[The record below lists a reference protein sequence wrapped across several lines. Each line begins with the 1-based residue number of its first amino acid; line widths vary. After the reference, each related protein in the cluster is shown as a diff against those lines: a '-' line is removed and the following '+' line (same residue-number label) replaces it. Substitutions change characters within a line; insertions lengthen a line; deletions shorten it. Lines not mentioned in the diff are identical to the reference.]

1 MKSTFLRMA
10 LGGLALLGLAS
21 AAAVPAAAQAPT
33 SAPNYGAIDSYVS
46 NSLAG
51 TPGFALSI
59 VHGDQVVHVK
69 GFGAASSGSPV
80 TGDTPFVLG
89 SEAKSFTALGI
100 MQLKERGS
108 LNLDA
113 PVQRYLPWFRVADPT
128 YSRQIS
134 IRQLLNQ
141 TSGLPPSFPVET
153 PVTSVASRVH
163 DLATVNL
170 PYPPGRM
177 FQYSN
182 SNYDTLGLV
191 VEAVSGQSY
200 ADYMQQHVFAPLG
213 MTHTY
218 ASESAAKAGGLAP
231 GHAWFFGLPVAF
243 DNYRSDFVPAGWIA
257 SSASDMG
264 RYLVAQLNGGSYAG
278 RSVLSP
284 QGIAEMH
291 RGVAKD
297 ADLTYGMGWAEASVN
312 GIPVVFHDGEAVTF
326 HTDMI
331 LVPGTG
337 WGVEVVANASSM
349 PVNVS
354 NSIDATAKGVISTL
368 AGQPAPFTPSP
379 LTTYIVFDL
388 LVGVLVGFQVWS
400 LVRVLRGPA
409 QRGRGGRLWILR
421 RMVMPLAWRVAAASI
436 PVGLLF
442 GVLGGL
448 IGASPLLIAETD
460 LGVSVIGIS
469 GLLLINGALR
479 SARAYRSMRSRNI
492 ALAGAVM
499 PAAIQEVAS

>member
-21 AAAVPAAAQAPT
+21 AAAVPAAAQAPA
-33 SAPNYGAIDSYVS
+33 SDPNYAAIDSYVS

-59 VHGDQVVHVK
+59 VHGDQVVHVM
-69 GFGAASSGSPV
+69 GFGTASSGSPV

-108 LNLDA
+108 LDLDA
-113 PVQRYLPWFRVADPT
+113 PVQHYLPWFRVADPT
-128 YSRQIS
+128 YSRQIT

-141 TSGLPPSFPVET
+141 TSGLPPSFPLET

-170 PYPPGRM
+170 PYPPGRL

-191 VEAVSGQSY
+191 VEAISGQSY
-200 ADYMQQHVFAPLG
+200 GDYIQQHVFAPLG

-231 GHAWFFGLPVAF
+231 GHEWFLGLPVAF
-243 DNYRSDFVPAGWIA
+243 DNYRSDFIPAGFVV

-264 RYLVAQLNGGSYAG
+264 RYLVAQLSGGNYAG
-278 RSVLSP
+278 RQVLSP

-297 ADLTYGMGWAEASVN
+297 GDLTYGMGWADGSVN
-312 GIPVVFHDGEAVTF
+312 GIPVVEHDGDAVTF

-337 WGVEVVANASSM
+337 WGVEVIANASSM
-349 PVNVS
+349 PVNLS

-388 LVGVLVGFQVWS
+388 LVGGLVGFQVWS
-400 LVRVLRGPA
+400 LVRVLRHPVLA
-409 QRGRGGRLWILR
+409 PVGRVRTLIHL
-421 RMVMPLAWRVAAASI
+421 VMPLAWRLPVAA
-436 PVGLLF
+436 VVF
-442 GVLGGL
+442 GVIFVELGGL
-448 IGASPLLIAETD
+448 LGVSPLLMAETD
-460 LGVSVIGIS
+460 LGAPVIAIS

-479 SARAYRSMRSRNI
+479 TVRAYRSMHSRH
-492 ALAGAVM
+492 AV
-499 PAAIQEVAS
+499 PATAASLRVQEVAS